1 VDISDLINKCGFDA
15 ASLLSM
21 QVCPALQSYREI
33 IGVTESESGVFDP
46 ERFSSYFNLKP
57 SAEESATSSYVQ
69 KESNPEN
76 YSNSD
81 AYNFEDDGDDN
92 EYDGGDNGDF
102 GQDEFDEFP
111 AEQHQSTSSVSSA
124 RKSMGVNENRR
135 SSIGGVHKIQWASVE
150 ENRIDVESRQ
160 GPATPQSQGLME
172 SLSGGAGVNPQGV
185 VWDATGITSTNDYS
199 FFDMEVVNKSNSWA
213 GARHWKYATRRQG
226 AQSAS
231 LESKEEVVEGEE
243 AINSNSVNAAATKV
257 KTTKTVKDKV
267 IVDFA
272 ALTRGDWPSE
282 ELLAVS
288 KSSSKSKGDVTRL
301 TAAALEKEALFEEE
315 GGLFLPPDAK
325 LQTSDLCRLMSCN
338 NIIVPPPML
347 AHVFIKQV
355 ASSSSLSKGKST
367 DVIWGQVRKVVGPSS
382 GGFQPIVNNIQDD
395 YDDDNDGGGDFGE
408 DFCDPDG
415 DDDQGSEVDSLV
427 SRVQQGLQ
435 ISTEGLLKA
444 SRTVEKIDIGYVQV
458 YYSLFLQHVV

>member
-21 QVCPALQSYREI
+21 QVCPALESYREV

-46 ERFSSYFNLKP
+46 ERFSSYFDLKP
-57 SAEESATSSYVQ
+57 TSEISATSSYLQ
-69 KESNPEN
+69 KESNLEN

-81 AYNFEDDGDDN
+81 AYNFDDDGDDN

-102 GQDEFDEFP
+102 GQDDFDEFP
-111 AEQHQSTSSVSSA
+111 PGQHQSTSSVSSA

-135 SSIGGVHKIQWASVE
+135 SSIGGVHKIQWAAIE
-150 ENRIDVESRQ
+150 ENRVDVESRQGQ
-160 GPATPQSQGLME
+160 GPATPQSQGRE
-172 SLSGGAGVNPQGV
+172 DSLSGGAGVNPQGV

-226 AQSAS
+226 AQAAS
-231 LESKEEVVEGEE
+231 LESQENAVEGEE
-243 AINSNSVNAAATKV
+243 ESKSSPVNAAAIKV
-257 KTTKTVKDKV
+257 KNTKAVKDKV

-272 ALTRGDWPSE
+272 ALTRGNWPSE

-288 KSSSKSKGDVTRL
+288 KSNSKSKGDVTRL
-301 TAAALEKEALFEEE
+301 TAAALEKETLFEEE

-382 GGFQPIVNNIQDD
+382 GGFQPVIGNVQDD
-395 YDDDNDGGGDFGE
+395 YDDNDGGGDFGE

-415 DDDQGSEVDSLV
+415 DDDQGSEADSLV
-427 SRVQQGLQ
+427 SRMQQGLH

-444 SRTVEKIDIGYVQV
+444 SRTVEKIDIGCV
-458 YYSLFLQHVV
+458 YIFYFL